1 MQCESVQQ
9 AGSEG
14 GPDPLRPRSAPTTPI
29 WPRPR
34 LRRYPDHVPVL
45 EIHTTIRAPIERVFD
60 LCRSID
66 AHAAAATGS
75 SERAIAGRTTGL
87 LELGETVTWSARHF
101 GLRWQLTSRMV
112 ALDRPRHF
120 RDAMVAGVFRRFD
133 HDHVFRQEG
142 DFTHAVDVF
151 DYTSPL
157 GVLGRMA
164 DALLVQGHMQRFLEE
179 RMRTIRELAE
189 GDGWRRFLPPV

>member
-1 MQCESVQQ
+1 MS
-9 AGSEG
+9 A
-14 GPDPLRPRSAPTTPI
+14 RSPPTTPI
-29 WPRPR
+29 WLHPL
-34 LRRYPDHVPVL
+34 LRRYPDHVPVI
-45 EIHTTIRAPIERVFD
+45 EIHTAIRAPIERVFD

-66 AHAAAATGS
+66 AHTAAATGT

-87 LELGETVTWSARHF
+87 LEIGETVTWSARHF

-133 HDHVFRQEG
+133 HDHAFRQEG
-142 DFTHAVDVF
+142 DVTHAVDVF

-157 GVLGRMA
+157 GVLGRLA
-164 DALLVQGHMQRFLEE
+164 DALLVQGHMQRFLAE

>member
-1 MQCESVQQ
+1 MHPAASPALLRLPSATDRGRPAPFGGNVRSSVSTRCA
-9 AGSEG
+9 AGIAAATLILLHAAS
-14 GPDPLRPRSAPTTPI
+14 T
-29 WPRPR
+29 
-34 LRRYPDHVPVL
+34 
-45 EIHTTIRAPIERVFD
+45 
-60 LCRSID
+60 D
-66 AHAAAATGS
+66 AHAASATGT

-120 RDAMVAGVFRRFD
+120 RDAMVANVFRRFD

-142 DFTHAVDVF
+142 VVTHAVDVF

-157 GVLGRMA
+157 GVLGRVA
-164 DALLVQGHMQRFLEE
+164 DALLVQGHM
-179 RMRTIRELAE
+179 
-189 GDGWRRFLPPV
+189 